1 MFLISN
7 DALKLSLFLHTNSSF
22 LFFMCSAI
30 QTLLFFSHLLVLH
43 TNYLNPTFRP
53 SYPTAHPQY
62 PARPALPDP
71 FQPKSEVEVTVAK
84 GDQPLYMHLGKYDT
98 TLFFLSLCCY
108 YHHADLLHRC
118 AYNDCIILFLAT
130 ISNACFLHFEHQ
142 SSLHGIIDTRTNILP
157 ILTRQVSRPCG
168 GIRIQST
175 SQRLERSR

>member
-1 MFLISN
+1 MQCNPNSFIFFTF
-7 DALKLSLFLHTNSSF
+7 LFLTRS
-22 LFFMCSAI
+22 
-30 QTLLFFSHLLVLH
+30 TLTQHSIH
-43 TNYLNPTFRP
+43 PTP
-53 SYPTAHPQY
+53 LPIPQY

-84 GDQPLYMHLGKYDT
+84 GDQPLYMHLGKYDIALFFLSLFFLS
-98 TLFFLSLCCY
+98 LFFLSLCCY
-108 YHHADLLHRC
+108 YHHADLLHRR
-118 AYNDCIILFLAT
+118 AYDDCIILFLAT